1 MVSPILEGIVVTC
14 HINRAVL
21 KRHLITKDAGGGAA
35 EVSLLSILSGLSILS
50 SLLSTISWE
59 SNSTFVFVFTVV
71 VVAIGTLF
79 FGVSFIFW
87 FTSHCFGHFLS
98 LLHVCNNVRV
108 YKIYEYTKS
117 LSRNLPSRP
126 YHPNGSGTQPNDPT
140 LTVHID
146 QMRPLP
152 GRDGARAL
160 CDCRLRLHIII

>member
-59 SNSTFVFVFTVV
+59 SNSTFVFVVTVV
-71 VVAIGTLF
+71 AVDVFVAIGTLF

-87 FTSHCFGHFLS
+87 FTSHCFGYFLS

-108 YKIYEYTKS
+108 
-117 LSRNLPSRP
+117 
-126 YHPNGSGTQPNDPT
+126 
-140 LTVHID
+140 
-146 QMRPLP
+146 
-152 GRDGARAL
+152 
-160 CDCRLRLHIII
+160 